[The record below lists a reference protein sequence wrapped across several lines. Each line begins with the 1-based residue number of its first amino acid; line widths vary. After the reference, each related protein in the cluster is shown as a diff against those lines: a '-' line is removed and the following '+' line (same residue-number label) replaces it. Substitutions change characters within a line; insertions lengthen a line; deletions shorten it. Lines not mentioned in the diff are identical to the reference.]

1 MRDRAAPV
9 ERGRASARGD
19 FLNVLIIWAVVTA
32 ILALLTWLL
41 PPRLYGLDP
50 IAGDHAND
58 YALTMSFFTYL
69 ADPVFAMVVVIALY
83 AAFRFRSRGQPLTDG
98 PRLVAGRGIQ
108 LVWVG
113 VSVLLVIGLFSWGLI
128 FLNQADA
135 APPASSN
142 VLQVDVTGEQWN
154 WNFTYPQY
162 GNAQSDTLEVP
173 VNRPI
178 LFKITSIDV
187 THSFSVPAWG
197 IKMDA
202 NPGYFTYI
210 RAVPNTMGTYAV
222 RCYELCGMFH
232 AYMQGQTKVVTPAA
246 FATWVRQQP
255 TGYPWG
261 IGGAGLP
268 HSSTEPTPLPLN
280 PQPQTP

>member
-9 ERGRASARGD
+9 ERGRATAGGD
-19 FLNVLIIWAVVTA
+19 FRNVLIIWAVVTA
-32 ILALLTWLL
+32 ILAILTWLL
-41 PPRLYGLDP
+41 PPNLYGLSP
-50 IAGDHAND
+50 VAGDHAGG
-58 YALTMSFFTYL
+58 YALTMSFFTFL
-69 ADPVFAMVVVIALY
+69 ADPVFAMVVVIGLY
-83 AAFRFRSRGQPLTDG
+83 AAFRFRSRGEPLVDG
-98 PRLVAGRGIQ
+98 PRLIAGRGIQ
-108 LVWVG
+108 LVWVI
-113 VSVLLVIGLFSWGLI
+113 VSSVLVLGLFAWGLI

-135 APPASSN
+135 APPPGTN

-154 WNFTYPQY
+154 WNYTYPQY
-162 GNAQSDTLEVP
+162 GNAQSDVLEVP

-210 RAVPNTMGTYAV
+210 RAVPNQMGTYSI
-222 RCYELCGMFH
+222 RCYELCGMYH
-232 AYMQGQTKVVTPAA
+232 AYMQGQTKVVTASE
-246 FATWVRQQP
+246 FTNWVTQQP
-255 TGYPWG
+255 SGYPWG

-268 HSSTEPTPLPLN
+268 HSYNEPSPPPLSHQTEP
-280 PQPQTP
+280 